1 MNKLEKQKLEGIE
14 KNIYNVNSYIS
25 IRFIGMK
32 KVPTEEE
39 WLKINDTLAMCIR
52 NLRGMQ

>member
-1 MNKLEKQKLEGIE
+1 MNKLEKQKIE
-14 KNIYNVNSYIS
+14 ETEQDLYTVNSYIS
-25 IRFIGMK
+25 VNFIGMK

-52 NLRGMQ
+52 RLRNM